1 MLKEP
6 NNLDEVLAQVRERIA
21 RYRTQAIGEQNT
33 KAALI
38 EPVLRALGWDIEDID
53 EIQQEYRQKPRDNPV
68 DYALA
73 LLRTPRLFVE
83 AKALGGNLEDRR
95 WAHQIMSYA
104 TVTGVEW
111 VVLTDGDEY
120 RIYNSHAAVP
130 IEEKLFRSARVSQ
143 AGRHTT
149 QTLELLSKK
158 HMKADMIDALWEAH
172 FVDYRIRTA
181 IDGLFSPEPDPKL
194 IALIRE
200 RAPRLTA
207 DQVEAGLTRIR
218 VRFEFPEESNVPP
231 AVVPVQAPGVEPEA
245 TTSLS
250 AAENTAPPE
259 KQDPERQLAQAQGG
273 TPWRNATVR
282 DLITSGLIKPP
293 FDLEKTYRKQH
304 FTAQVVENG
313 TVVWRGRTF
322 DSLST
327 AASHARASIIG
338 RVPETNG
345 WGFWQF
351 RDTDGRLKNVDVLRQ
366 RYFEQHT

>member
-1 MLKEP
+1 MS
-6 NNLDEVLAQVRERIA
+6 NLDEVLAQVRDRIA
-21 RYRTQAIGEQNT
+21 RYRAQAIGEQNT

-38 EPVLRALGWDIEDID
+38 EPILRALGWDIEDID
-53 EIQQEYRQKPRDNPV
+53 EVQREYRQKPGDNPV
-68 DYALA
+68 DYALI

-130 IEEKLFRSARVSQ
+130 IEEKLFRSAHVSQ
-143 AGRHTT
+143 ADRHTT

-172 FVDYRIRTA
+172 FVDRRIRTA
-181 IDGLFSPEPDPKL
+181 IDGLFSPEPDPNL

-200 RAPRLTA
+200 RSPRLTA
-207 DQVEAGLTRIR
+207 AQVEAGLTRIR

-231 AVVPVQAPGVEPEA
+231 AVVPLQVPSVEPA
-245 TTSLS
+245 STASLS
-250 AAENTAPPE
+250 AEDNTAPPE
-259 KQDPERQLAQAQGG
+259 KQDPERQPTQTRGG
-273 TPWRNATVR
+273 TPWSNVTIR
-282 DLITSGLIKPP
+282 DLIASGLIEPP
-293 FDLEKTYRKQH
+293 LDLEKTYRKQH

-313 TVVWRGRTF
+313 AVVWHGRAY

-327 AASHARASIIG
+327 AASHARASVIG

-351 RDTDGRLKNVDVLRQ
+351 KDADGRLQYIDALRQ
-366 RYFEQHT
+366 RYFEQHN